1 MNIRTTLQPNGEYTA
16 IDDDTYDG
24 EGSLMGWGATEAEA
38 IEDLISQA
46 CEKAV
51 SNALDL
57 SVKALVLVYV
67 GFSR

>member
-1 MNIRTTLQPNGEYTA
+1 MKIRITLQPNGEYTA

-38 IEDLISQA
+38 VEDLVSQA

-51 SNALDL
+51 SNALF
-57 SVKALVLVYV
+57 SV
-67 GFSR
+67 